1 MIQRGELAPSLS
13 VFNAILRVFSD
24 VRDSNST
31 LQVLQYMIE
40 QSARHTAQ
48 PSASASPDVPAAGEV
63 AASHAPASST
73 ASAGDSAVSSGGS
86 YWPSP
91 DSNSL
96 NLLLTSFL
104 DEPDTD
110 RLIAAFEAVREA
122 VPANAESLQ
131 LVADRLLRTGR
142 DVSAVVQPLLDNT
155 GIAPSASLFASMYY
169 SSSSLKGF
177 NSRVVRRLFERQVAS
192 GVVLDKDSF
201 EQKVLP
207 SMAPSEAL
215 ARARLAQRSA
225 AGLASQAP
233 STHRRAQSSFD
244 PGLNTSSSSPHGGAA
259 PSDAASK
266 REVVTAYLEVL
277 LKAMAP
283 AATKAASSN
292 VSSKDSELELSTML
306 FQINRE
312 IRQAATLKDAFV
324 VFNSIK
330 ARKLSSGLPVRP
342 DRIVWLR
349 CLR

>member
-1 MIQRGELAPSLS
+1 
-13 VFNAILRVFSD
+13 
-24 VRDSNST
+24 
-31 LQVLQYMIE
+31 
-40 QSARHTAQ
+40 
-48 PSASASPDVPAAGEV
+48 
-63 AASHAPASST
+63 
-73 ASAGDSAVSSGGS
+73 
-86 YWPSP
+86 
-91 DSNSL
+91 
-96 NLLLTSFL
+96 
-104 DEPDTD
+104 
-110 RLIAAFEAVREA
+110 
-122 VPANAESLQ
+122 
-131 LVADRLLRTGR
+131 
-142 DVSAVVQPLLDNT
+142 
-155 GIAPSASLFASMYY
+155 
-169 SSSSLKGF
+169 
-177 NSRVVRRLFERQVAS
+177 
-192 GVVLDKDSF
+192 
-201 EQKVLP
+201 
-207 SMAPSEAL
+207 MAPSEAL

-244 PGLNTSSSSPHGGAA
+244 PGLNTSSSSPA

-342 DRIVWLR
+342 DRIVCSR